1 MWFVTNRQDLAN
13 FLTDFSDKKWWR
25 SSVKWMR
32 MSFKIGG
39 VVVKS
44 VVRVTRYATSLIS
57 SRDKGRMMRKEGN
70 IDSIA
75 NNIKN

>member
-1 MWFVTNRQDLAN
+1 
-13 FLTDFSDKKWWR
+13 
-25 SSVKWMR
+25 MR
-32 MSFKIGG
+32 MRL
-39 VVVKS
+39 VVWCSLVNL
-44 VVRVTRYATSLIS
+44 VVTRYATSLIS

>member
-1 MWFVTNRQDLAN
+1 MPKSQKL
-13 FLTDFSDKKWWR
+13 DFGDKKWWR

-32 MSFKIGG
+32 MSLKIGG

>member
-1 MWFVTNRQDLAN
+1 MDEDEFEN
-13 FLTDFSDKKWWR
+13 WWC
-25 SSVKWMR
+25 
-32 MSFKIGG
+32 GG
-39 VVVKS
+39 KVCSK
-44 VVRVTRYATSLIS
+44 RVTRYATSLIS

>member
-1 MWFVTNRQDLAN
+1 
-13 FLTDFSDKKWWR
+13 
-25 SSVKWMR
+25 